1 MDGKFIPI
9 MMTAAAVVVYI
20 LLSCE
25 GTGCDVPPVG
35 QESGTLFEQFL
46 DMWELG

>member
-1 MDGKFIPI
+1 MNGKFIQV

-25 GTGCDVPPVG
+25 GTGCDAPSVG
-35 QESGTLFEQFL
+35 QQGGTLFDQFMNL
-46 DMWELG
+46 WEIG

>member
-1 MDGKFIPI
+1 

-25 GTGCDVPPVG
+25 GGCDVPPVE
-35 QESGTLFEQFL
+35 QGTLFEQFL